1 MFTHFLA
8 VAAIALVG
16 QVTPADTSAGRKLV
30 RLLNAE
36 SAQLIERDGVNYRKV
51 NGPAQFLHNDTYII
65 CDSAIWNVEQNI
77 VDAMGNVQV
86 IQNETVLFSD
96 NIHYIADSSLA
107 QVRGNLVQMVDKE
120 NNVLRTHFLD
130 FHTRDSVARF
140 FRGGSMRNKDGG
152 TIESLEGIYESK
164 IKRFKFLNQ
173 VEMESD
179 STLVKADSLSYFTE
193 LNKAVFLGLT
203 HVWQDTVYLRA
214 NSGWYEKEKE
224 QYLFSDKAYIL
235 TKEQE
240 IWADT
245 IYYDKKI
252 EIADLSNNIQITD
265 TTQKVIF
272 FADKGKYFKEPLSA
286 TLSMNPSMAYY
297 SVSEDKKDTLF
308 LSADTLKYFTRPIR
322 ELDSSFVAA
331 SRSRY
336 EEAKKDPLKTL
347 LEIIK
352 KDRQS
357 KQLQTSGPP
366 RDPKSGNTGRDLTK
380 PPKRSSASEDPKTDA
395 DTITVREAI
404 SVDSLNTITDS
415 SKATMLKHESDTTT
429 VRFTIAFNNVK
440 IFRGDMQARSDS
452 LTFNSIDSIARL
464 YVNPVMW
471 NDGSQFTA
479 DSIQFVL
486 TGGKLTK
493 AELMSNAYYISREDS
508 LYFNQIK
515 STDMIGFFKDNSLSR
530 FDALGG
536 ASLLFFLAEDSVTT
550 MMNEKECKFLSA
562 IIDSGKLSRVK
573 YFDGIKSDLFPLVSL
588 EKGKDKL
595 KGFTWRED
603 EKPVTRF
610 DVCDR
615 EIRQSESEDALKIE
629 KPLFPNTRRF
639 FPKTEQTGPQTE
651 QAGKP
656 DLPDKNLLVKTPLP
670 NIQR

>member
-1 MFTHFLA
+1 MFAHFLA
-8 VAAIALVG
+8 VAAIALLG

-86 IQNETVLFSD
+86 IQNETVLLSD
-96 NIHYIADSSLA
+96 KIHYIADSSLA

-120 NNVLRTHFLD
+120 SNVLRTHFLD

-152 TIESLEGIYESK
+152 TIESSEGIYESK
-164 IKRFKFLNQ
+164 IKRFKFLNN
-173 VEMESD
+173 VEMASD

-203 HVWQDTVYLRA
+203 HIWQDSVYLRA
-214 NSGWYEKEKE
+214 NSGWYEREQEK
-224 QYLFSDKAYIL
+224 YLFSDKAYIL

-245 IYYDKKI
+245 IHYDKKI
-252 EIADLSNNIQITD
+252 EIADLSNNIQIND
-265 TTQKVIF
+265 TVQKVIF
-272 FADKGKYFKEPLSA
+272 FADKGRYIKEPLSA
-286 TLSMNPSMAYY
+286 TLSKNPSMAYY

-308 LSADTLKYFTRPIR
+308 LSADTLKYYTKPIK
-322 ELDSSFVAA
+322 ELDTSFVTAA
-331 SRSRY
+331 RNRY
-336 EEAKKDPLKTL
+336 TEAKRDPLQVL
-347 LEIIK
+347 IENVK
-352 KDRQS
+352 KERQS
-357 KQLQTSGPP
+357 QQLQASGPP
-366 RDPKSGNTGRDLTK
+366 RDPKSGALPQGGAKPIVNQGNNQSQ
-380 PPKRSSASEDPKTDA
+380 PPK
-395 DTITVREAI
+395 DTVTTTVRDT
-404 SVDSLNTITDS
+404 VPP
-415 SKATMLKHESDTTT
+415 LKLEEDTTT

-471 NDGSQFTA
+471 NEGSQFTA

-486 TGGKLTK
+486 AGGKLTK

-515 STDMIGFFKDNSLSR
+515 STDMIGFFKENSLSR

-562 IIDSGKLSRVK
+562 AIDSGKLSRVK

-588 EKGKDKL
+588 EKGKDRL
-595 KGFTWRED
+595 KGFTWRES

-610 DVCDR
+610 DVCNRDVKP
-615 EIRQSESEDALKIE
+615 SESEKSSLIE

-639 FPKTEQTGPQTE
+639 FPKKE

-656 DLPDKNLLVKTPLP
+656 DLPDDKNSIVKTPSTKYSKADHASSF
-670 NIQR
+670 